1 MKILHVSQPVEA
13 GVPQVVVDL
22 VADEVSSGHQVHVA
36 CPAAGALGERA
47 AALGAQVHRWDAVRD
62 PGPAVLAEA
71 RSLRRIARSVD
82 PDVIVLHSA
91 KAGLAGRLGRLG
103 RRPVP
108 VVYVPHAWSFEAG
121 TGALAEA
128 AGRWEI
134 LAGRRTDVIV
144 CVSEDERTR
153 GQQLGIGAR
162 MQVITNGI
170 DLQRR
175 RPADKA
181 AARRELGLAD
191 APTVVCVGRLAAQK
205 GQDLLLELWPQVRRQ
220 VPHAELVIVGDG
232 PDRESLRDKVSEGV
246 TLVGSSDAVD
256 RYYAAADV
264 VALPSRWESTSLVA
278 AEAMAAARPVVA
290 FAVDGVSALLGDT
303 GKVIPAG
310 DGQQFAA
317 ALIEVLSDPAAA
329 TASGLAARERAEQR
343 TDIRRS
349 RQAWRELLQSLVDG
363 EGHPAVT
370 PENPAVTPDN
380 PAVTSENPTVTP
392 GEPAELQTVRL
403 TTPLTQ
409 LLAGAFRDA
418 DLVQVPQRRRFAA
431 RLVSALGY
439 PVQLTGDGGPPA
451 TGRHADTSPAAAAVG
466 GPIVPVI
473 DDPTASAVA
482 ASVAAARPG
491 VGVPG
496 TAEREQPLSVVVTVL
511 NEGDA
516 TTALVDD
523 LAPQLLS
530 DDELIIVD
538 GGSTDG
544 SLAQLRAKQ
553 ADVPQLRVLEHP
565 GAGISEGRNIG
576 IGTARNEFVVCTDV
590 GCVPVPGFLAAYRRA
605 FALPEPPALVSGVY
619 RVTARNAMESAQALA
634 CYPQPSEVRRRSL
647 LVRGYT
653 AVFGT
658 GFDPRFAVG
667 RCVGFTKTAWQQVG
681 GFPEHLATG
690 EDVSF
695 GLAVAEHGECLGA
708 VDGEVA
714 WQQRDGV
721 AATWRMYRGY
731 GRASTDGGDRAL
743 LVRDGARAL
752 AYLAVPPLLAS
763 RRGRWAAAA
772 GAAGYLSLPV
782 VRALRAGAGPAAI
795 GLLPVAMAVKDLGK
809 VAGALQG
816 EWRRRRRAAGQ
827 RETARVETPEATS

>member
-1 MKILHVSQPVEA
+1 MRILHVSQPVEA

-22 VADEVSSGHQVHVA
+22 VADEVSEGHQVHLA
-36 CPAAGALGERA
+36 CPADGTLGTRA
-47 AALGAQVHRWDAVRD
+47 AALGARVHRWEAVRD
-62 PGPAVLAEA
+62 PGRSVLSEA
-71 RSLRRIARSVD
+71 RALRRIAESVD

-91 KAGLAGRLGRLG
+91 KAGLAGRLRRLT
-103 RRPVP
+103 RRRVP

-121 TGALAEA
+121 TGALAAA
-128 AGRWEI
+128 AGQWEI

-144 CVSEDERTR
+144 CVSADERVR
-153 GQQLGIGAR
+153 GEQLGIGAR

-175 RPADKA
+175 QPADRS

-191 APTVVCVGRLAAQK
+191 APTVVCVGRLAEQK
-205 GQDLLLELWPQVRRQ
+205 GQDLLLQLWPQVRRQ
-220 VPHAELVIVGDG
+220 VPDAQLLVVGDG
-232 PDRESLRDKVSEGV
+232 PDRESLQRMVSDGV
-246 TLVGSSDAVD
+246 TLVGASDAVD

-290 FAVDGVSALLGDT
+290 FEVDGVSVLLGDT
-303 GKVIPAG
+303 GRVIPAG
-310 DGQQFAA
+310 DSAAFADALVQLLTDPTAA
-317 ALIEVLSDPAAA
+317 AAA
-329 TASGLAARERAEQR
+329 GRAARHRAEQR
-343 TDIRRS
+343 TDLRTSQR
-349 RQAWRELLQSLVDG
+349 AWRDLLRSLVSGADRPVAG
-363 EGHPAVT
+363 PVPAV
-370 PENPAVTPDN
+370 PADG
-380 PAVTSENPTVTP
+380 S
-392 GEPAELQTVRL
+392 PAELRTVRL
-403 TTPLTQ
+403 TKPVSQ
-409 LLAGAFRDA
+409 LAGGALTGA
-418 DLVQVPQRRRFAA
+418 DLVQVPQRRRLAA
-431 RLVSALGY
+431 GLLSALGY
-439 PVQLTGDGGPPA
+439 PVQLTSEPDGSAPRSVRSEPPRSNQPPRAIGGPVLP
-451 TGRHADTSPAAAAVG
+451 
-466 GPIVPVI
+466 PIH
-473 DDPTASAVA
+473 DPTAGAVA
-482 ASVAAARPG
+482 ASIAAARPG

-516 TTALVDD
+516 TATLVED
-523 LAPQLLS
+523 LAPQLLPG
-530 DDELIIVD
+530 DELIIVD

-544 SLAQLRAKQ
+544 SLQQLRQ
-553 ADVPQLRVLEHP
+553 LRADVPQLQVLEHP
-565 GAGISEGRNIG
+565 GAGISQGRNIG
-576 IGTARNEFVVCTDV
+576 IAAAGNEFVVCTDV

-619 RVTARNAMESAQALA
+619 RVTARNAMELAQALA

-667 RCVGFTKTAWQQVG
+667 RCVGFTKTAWRQVG

-695 GLAVAEHGECLGA
+695 GLAIAEHGDCLGA

-752 AYLAVPPLLAS
+752 AYLATPALLAS
-763 RRGRWAAAA
+763 RRGRWMAAA

-782 VRALRAGAGPAAI
+782 VRALRVGAGPAAI

-816 EWRRRRRAAGQ
+816 EWRRRRRATGTAAGSGDASEDG
-827 RETARVETPEATS
+827 RPGAEEAK